1 MKIMEYSN
9 KINEELS
16 KGILLNTNGDKFN
29 SMVIAWG
36 HLGIVWSLE
45 TFVIYVKNTRYTKSQ
60 LDKTK
65 EFTLSIPVDSE
76 IDKEVFNIFG
86 TMSGR
91 DIEKEKY
98 VTLNKARTINT
109 PGIKEYPLT
118 IECQIIYS
126 QDQVV
131 SNIPEN
137 IVNSHYKDGSYHT
150 MYIGKIVDAY
160 IIE

>member
-36 HLGIVWSLE
+36 HLGIVWGLE

-65 EFTLSIPVDSE
+65 EFTLSIPLDKA
-76 IDKEVFNIFG
+76 IDKEVFNVFG

-91 DIEKEKY
+91 DIDKEKY

-118 IECQIIYS
+118 IECKVIYS

>member
-1 MKIMEYSN
+1 MEIMEYSN

-36 HLGIVWSLE
+36 HLGIVWGLE

-65 EFTLSIPVDSE
+65 EFTLSIPLDTE

-91 DIEKEKY
+91 DIDKEKY

-118 IECQIIYS
+118 IECKVIYS

-131 SNIPEN
+131 SNIPDN

>member
-1 MKIMEYSN
+1 MKIMEYAN

-36 HLGIVWSLE
+36 HLGIVWGLE

-65 EFTLSIPVDSE
+65 EFTLSIPVDLE

-91 DIEKEKY
+91 DIDKEKY

-137 IVNSHYKDGSYHT
+137 IINSHYKDGSYHT